1 MKGSAGGCWCCPWA
15 VTESL
20 TLTSCFQ
27 PLDSTS
33 RHPTSKHLEV
43 NLSHCFPSP
52 SFLLH
57 FSPSAQDPG
66 RRTGVPSSPPLTP
79 VSSLQSL
86 SVLLL
91 TVLRSTPRSGLP
103 PSLLAL
109 SVHLDRPRHPS
120 SALYF
125 FGTTESPLLVNT
137 LVASCHLP
145 GAPHCDLC
153 CSPQLHSRWPSNTQC
168 LLSSLRPG
176 GEPGR
181 ALTQAPGEAGRGHG
195 LTPSPQIQGP
205 GGAAPRPGVHMA
217 LSPPEITAPTAS
229 RGGGRGACAQGAKLG
244 WDRRETHSHPGN
256 GLFPRSSLPPNSQN
270 TLHRL
275 QTETAASSETT
286 ATAITASGAGPSP
299 VQTRGQERVLAAC
312 LPVKPQHEFSFPR
325 TVRSLLAPK
334 VA

>member
-1 MKGSAGGCWCCPWA
+1 MHTVC
-15 VTESL
+15 
-20 TLTSCFQ
+20 Q
-27 PLDSTS
+27 Y
-33 RHPTSKHLEV
+33 
-43 NLSHCFPSP
+43 
-52 SFLLH
+52 
-57 FSPSAQDPG
+57 
-66 RRTGVPSSPPLTP
+66 
-79 VSSLQSL
+79 
-86 SVLLL
+86 LL
-91 TVLRSTPRSGLP
+91 TGRKKKKKEREREGRKEINSATKLLIVNQIISNSLGIIDSAKLFLTNRALVSFGSGLTWPLEERMSTPGGNWSA
-103 PSLLAL
+103 SL
-109 SVHLDRPRHPS
+109 
-120 SALYF
+120 
-125 FGTTESPLLVNT
+125 GI
-137 LVASCHLP
+137 C
-145 GAPHCDLC
+145 
-153 CSPQLHSRWPSNTQC
+153 RWPSNTQC